1 MNSIIKRSGLGLFIA
16 LAFFALG
23 TADPSAAADLKENIA
38 IDSRLVTLGDL
49 FDNIGDK
56 TDIIV
61 FEAPAPGKSKTV
73 SGRDLQR
80 IADKHDIDWQRP
92 DYLKRVS
99 LRRHSDTIAASELS
113 DLFLELAIDQGASE
127 DSQIRLY
134 GRNDGLVVP
143 VGVSLPDIEVESF
156 ALTERKDRFSVT
168 IQVPS
173 GGDIPDKI
181 NLRGGIEQVRDIPVF
196 NRNVMPGET
205 IQQSDL
211 AWIKYPT
218 NRLNGRSILS
228 SSELVGMTVRRP
240 ARTDKPITASDIVA
254 PVAIAKGDAVT
265 MVVRTRAMV
274 LTAAGRALENGGIGD
289 TIRILNPKSRQTV
302 DAKIIRTGQVEVLS
316 GPTLAL
322 GSR

>member
-1 MNSIIKRSGLGLFIA
+1 MISMIKRSGLGLFLAI
-16 LAFFALG
+16 AFFSLE
-23 TADPSAAADLKENIA
+23 TVTPAAASDLKENIA
-38 IDSRLVTLGDL
+38 VDGRLVTLGDL
-49 FDNIGDK
+49 FDDIGEK
-56 TDIIV
+56 TDVIA
-61 FEAPAPGKSKTV
+61 FEAPAPGKSMTV

-80 IADKHDIDWQRP
+80 IADKYDIDWQRP
-92 DYLKRVS
+92 EYLKRVS
-99 LRRHSDTIAASELS
+99 LRRYSDTIPVSELS
-113 DLFLELAIDQGASE
+113 DLLLGLAIDHGANE
-127 DSQIRLY
+127 ESQIRLY
-134 GRNDGLVVP
+134 GRNDGLIVP
-143 VGVSLPDIEVESF
+143 VGVSLLDIEIEGF

-173 GGDIPDKI
+173 GGDVPDKI
-181 NLRGGIEQVRDIPVF
+181 SLRGGIEQVRDIPVF

-211 AWIKYPT
+211 AWIKFPT
-218 NRLNGRSILS
+218 NRLNGRAILS
-228 SSELVGMTVRRP
+228 SSDLIGMTVRRP

-254 PVAIAKGDAVT
+254 PVAITKGDAVT

>member
-1 MNSIIKRSGLGLFIA
+1 MISTIKRAGIGLFTSV
-16 LAFFALG
+16 AFFSLTLAG
-23 TADPSAAADLKENIA
+23 PSTAADLKENIA
-38 IDSRLVTLGDL
+38 IDGRLVTLGDL
-49 FDNIGDK
+49 FENIGEK
-56 TDIIV
+56 ANVVV

-73 SGRDLQR
+73 SGGDLQR
-80 IADKHDIDWQRP
+80 IANKHDIDWQRP

-99 LRRHSDTIAASELS
+99 LRRYSDTVPISELS
-113 DLFLELAIDQGASE
+113 ELFLELAIDHGANE

-134 GRNDGLVVP
+134 GRNDGLIVP
-143 VGVSLPDIEVESF
+143 VGVSLRDIEVENFS
-156 ALTERKDRFSVT
+156 LTDRKDRFSVT
-168 IQVPS
+168 LQVPS
-173 GGDIPDKI
+173 GGDVPQKI

-196 NRNVMPGET
+196 NRTVMPGET

-218 NRLNGRSILS
+218 NRLNGRAILS
-228 SSELVGMTVRRP
+228 STELVGMTVRRP
-240 ARTDKPITASDIVA
+240 ARTDKPITSSDIVA
-254 PVAIAKGDAVT
+254 PVAVAKGDAVT
-265 MVVRTRAMV
+265 MFVRTQAMV
-274 LTAAGRALENGGIGD
+274 LTAAGRALENGGVGD

>member
-1 MNSIIKRSGLGLFIA
+1 MISAIKRISLGL
-16 LAFFALG
+16 LMTVAFVSIG
-23 TADPSAAADLKENIA
+23 PVNSSTAADLKENIA
-38 IDSRLVTLGDL
+38 VDGRLVTLGDL
-49 FDNIGDK
+49 FENIGEK
-56 TDIIV
+56 TGVVV

-80 IADKHDIDWQRP
+80 IADQYDIGWQKP

-99 LRRHSDTIAASELS
+99 LRRHSDTIAMNELS
-113 DLFLELAIDQGASE
+113 DLFLELAIDHGASE

-143 VGVSLPDIEVESF
+143 VGASLLDIEVESF
-156 ALTERKDRFSVT
+156 TLTERKDRFSVT
-168 IQVPS
+168 LQVPS
-173 GGDIPDKI
+173 GSDIPDKI
-181 NLRGGIEQVRDIPVF
+181 SMRGGIEQVRDIPVF

-254 PVAIAKGDAVT
+254 PVAIEKGDAVT